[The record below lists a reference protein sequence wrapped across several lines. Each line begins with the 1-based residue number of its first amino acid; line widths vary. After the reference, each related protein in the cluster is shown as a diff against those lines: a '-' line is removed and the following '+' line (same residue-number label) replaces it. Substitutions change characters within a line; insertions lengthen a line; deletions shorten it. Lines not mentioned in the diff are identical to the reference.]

1 MATWNS
7 TRVWLVASFLLV
19 SAATALALAAWS
31 VPTADQQFDRVE
43 RVAVVGS
50 ATDAAAGVS
59 HAAPSSVAPSL
70 SAVSRDDQ
78 VSLWLVGRDGRDIAR
93 SALPVLNRRS
103 LPGADA
109 AVAAA
114 LDGRRTLPP
123 DGSNVWV
130 VALPVRLQSGERAAL
145 LAYATE
151 SGFGNSA
158 SRVLHR
164 QLLYGTAIALLAAL
178 VIGLLIADRVSRR
191 VQRIARAAE
200 QIADGD
206 FSEPLNDGFGDEIGV
221 LAHSID
227 AMRERLAANFAA
239 ISSER
244 QRLSTVLDELDE
256 AVLTVAPDGRVEVAN
271 HATAVLLGDRPTT
284 ADELLEMLEPDAP
297 PPLDARERVWRLAD
311 GYVSVH
317 GRTLFL
323 QVTPLAHADGEAR
336 LVVLADRTAEQQ
348 REETERRF
356 IANASHELR
365 TPLAA
370 IVAAVEVLQ
379 TGAKD
384 DDETRDQF
392 LEDLQHEAARLDR
405 LTHSLLTLARI
416 GTGEIDPD
424 AKPVDAG
431 ASIRRAA
438 SLMQSL
444 ATAGGVT
451 IEADGSAEVLADDD
465 VLEQVLLG
473 LVGNAIRH
481 SPGGGTIR
489 LTASGDRGRGV
500 IAVSDTGSGIS
511 PAELPRI
518 FDRFYQVDRS
528 RAGSGFG
535 LGLAICKEFVTAM
548 GGTIAVSSTVG
559 EGTTFTLRLPGVTTD
574 RTTLAATTERT

>member
-19 SAATALALAAWS
+19 SAATAFAMGAWS
-31 VPTADQQFDRVE
+31 VPTADQQFDRLE

-50 ATDAAAGVS
+50 ATDAAANVARAQPADVS
-59 HAAPSSVAPSL
+59 SSL
-70 SAVSRDDQ
+70 ITVSRDDQ
-78 VSLWLVGRDGRDIAR
+78 VSLWLVGADGRDLAR
-93 SALPVLNRRS
+93 SALPVLDRRK

-114 LDGRRTLPP
+114 LQGRRTLPP
-123 DGSNVWV
+123 DGSNTWV
-130 VALPVRLQSGERAAL
+130 VALPVRLQSGERVAL

-151 SGFGNSA
+151 SGFGDSA

-164 QLLYGTAIALLAAL
+164 QLLYGAAIALLAAL
-178 VIGLLIADRVSRR
+178 VIGFLIADRVSRR
-191 VQRIARAAE
+191 VQRIARSAE

-206 FSEPLNDGFGDEIGV
+206 FSEPLSDGFGDEIGV

-227 AMRERLAANFAA
+227 VMRQRLAESFEA

-244 QRLSTVLDELDE
+244 QRLKTVLDELDE
-256 AVLTVAPDGRVEVAN
+256 AVLTVAPDGRIEVAN
-271 HATAVLLGDRPTT
+271 RATSVLLGGRPAT
-284 ADELLEMLEPDAP
+284 AAELLAMLEPDAP
-297 PPLDARERVWRLAD
+297 PPLDARAHIWSLED
-311 GYVSVH
+311 GFVTVH
-317 GRTLFL
+317 GRALFV
-323 QVTPLAHADGEAR
+323 QVTPLAHADGAAR
-336 LVVLADRTAEQQ
+336 LVVVADRTAEQQ
-348 REETERRF
+348 REETEKRF

-379 TGAKD
+379 SGAKD
-384 DDETRDQF
+384 DDTTRDEF

-416 GTGEIDPD
+416 GAGEIHP
-424 AKPVDAG
+424 ARRPVDAG
-431 ASIRRAA
+431 ASIRHAA

-444 ATAGGVT
+444 ATTGDVT
-451 IEADGSAEVLADDD
+451 IEAEGGGAVLADDD

-473 LVGNAIRH
+473 LVGNAIQHAPR
-481 SPGGGTIR
+481 GGTIR
-489 LTASGDRGRGV
+489 LTAASERGRV
-500 IAVSDTGSGIS
+500 AISVSDTGSGI
-511 PAELPRI
+511 PPGDLPRI

-528 RAGSGFG
+528 RAGGGFG

-548 GGTIAVSSTVG
+548 GGTIAVASTVG
-559 EGTTFTLRLPGVTTD
+559 EGTTFTLRLPGVTAD
-574 RTTLAATTERT
+574 RATVAATTERT

>member
-19 SAATALALAAWS
+19 SAATALAMAAWS
-31 VPTADQQFDRVE
+31 VPTADKQFDRVE
-43 RVAVVGS
+43 RIAVVGS
-50 ATDAAAGVS
+50 ATDAAAGVA
-59 HAAPSSVAPSL
+59 HAQPADVGSGL
-70 SAVSRDDQ
+70 SDVSRDDQ
-78 VSLWLVGRDGRDIAR
+78 VSMWLVGADGRDIAR
-93 SALPVLNRRS
+93 SALPVLNRRE

-109 AVAAA
+109 AVASA
-114 LDGRRTLPP
+114 LAGRRTLPP
-123 DGSNVWV
+123 DGSSVWV
-130 VALPVRLQSGERAAL
+130 VALPVRLQSGEHAAL

-151 SGFGNSA
+151 SGFGDSA

-164 QLLYGTAIALLAAL
+164 QLLYGAAIALVAAL

-191 VQRIARAAE
+191 VQRIALAAE

-206 FSEPLNDGFGDEIGV
+206 FSEPLSDGFGDEIGV

-227 AMRERLAANFAA
+227 VMRERLAASFAA

-271 HATAVLLGDRPTT
+271 HATEVLLGDRPAT
-284 ADELLEMLEPDAP
+284 AADLLALLEPDAP
-297 PPLDARERVWRLAD
+297 PALDARERIWRLTE
-311 GYVSVH
+311 GYQTVH
-317 GRTLFL
+317 GRTLFV

-336 LVVLADRTAEQQ
+336 LVVVADRTAEQQ

-379 TGAKD
+379 SGAKD
-384 DDETRDQF
+384 DDDTRDQF

-405 LTHSLLTLARI
+405 LTHSLLTLARL
-416 GTGEIDPD
+416 GAGEIEPV
-424 AKPVDAG
+424 ARPVDAG

-451 IEADGSAEVLADDD
+451 IEADGTAEVLADDD

-473 LVGNAIRH
+473 LVGNAIRY
-481 SPGGGTIR
+481 SPQGGVIR
-489 LTASGDRGRGV
+489 LTAGSERGRGM
-500 IAVSDTGSGIS
+500 ISVSDTGSGIA
-511 PAELPRI
+511 PAEVPRI

-548 GGTIAVSSTVG
+548 GGTIAVASTVG
-559 EGTTFTLRLPGVTTD
+559 EGTTFTLRLPGVTAG